1 MKTRRKTRHSI
12 KRKYSKKKNTKNKY
26 SKKKNSK
33 NKYSKKK
40 NSKNKY
46 SKNKYLR
53 GGASG
58 HSSPDGQM
66 GPDTH
71 ESPGGW
77 MAKRRAKSASEKQG
91 PSPEQQYVTLML
103 KEMGISKDKMKTVK
117 NTYINVTCLVLDEEY
132 YYIQGGGDDKREL
145 ITSWSTFRQ
154 GLKDEIEHQQG
165 ELKGKVIT
173 DEKIKA
179 QREMLKVAVA
189 QDKSQMG
196 DETKR
201 EMGAETAE
209 ERASVRGEAKLVT
222 QSERDAFAAI
232 SEDRRGVG
240 RSKVDSRLE
249 FLRDFYS
256 TVGYEDFFEEEIIL
270 KVPAIKSTDAV
281 THTFITRNLLGEDE
295 VGDAVGTY
303 IFEIR
308 TFKDRRSEYYAYPY
322 LKYAEHIP
330 LEIVPESGQMRVV
343 KTAVIRSGAALDSP
357 QVGELQRG
365 DVIDVLETRQVST
378 ADGTSM
384 VRVRCA
390 AGWTS
395 VTADLEMIYEVDF
408 GQYRLEFSRAE
419 VLKLLGKCQA
429 LLSIW
434 ILSEMITDTVA
445 APSLQKLN
453 RLYKDLKN
461 SDLDAQ
467 AQTVQDALNVLRDC
481 GFLIELLNTLCDPY
495 GDVQGEWVSDNEYDP
510 EAKLTFKSE
519 EELSGEG
526 GTSEK
531 AAQLVSEGA
540 LSEKGGTDKPAPAA
554 AKLVGAGL
562 ASMLCFVAQAIA
574 NSPEWPRSVN
584 EVIRKV
590 PGKVTSLVQG
600 GKEIAGWAIDRVLT
614 AATLA
619 QLMFWH
625 SFIWRIAS
633 KLGLLNFFRECNKM
647 VLRNGLNDFRT
658 TGQGL
663 TLITIRRVLSG
674 IQGMNTIIQTQVDLV
689 VSAWHLRDLWQ
700 RVVAWW
706 ENYAGLPDRLGYA
719 KIALTVAMNGGE
731 AEPDAND
738 LWNQLCATLSG
749 CEIDES
755 LPLLRKLTQRREVAN
770 SLVACMEDIN
780 VCTDALSYLNMQGRL
795 DWDKLVL
802 LMDTLQKSKV
812 QATPYETF
820 KKQLGL
826 ESEQI
831 QIEYTGTRAEN
842 LPESHKVLGRAHVLQ
857 DWARAEAEWEAG
869 STVLT
874 LHDGDIIN
882 ITAFS
887 HQENESWWKGWV
899 EKERSTGL
907 LRDIKYN
914 GETIGFFPAEEFG
927 YVERYSYTPGA
938 SESQAEIDMAA
949 AEAVRPARKA
959 FLDEAAE
966 GVQPPAAAD
975 QPAAAVTGEMEGSLR
990 AIITPSE
997 FSIGER
1003 VERRDQGNDWVPGHV
1018 TSLDPLMVT
1027 ANEVTDKGY
1036 SWDEVRKLVEVAADV
1051 VQEEKTQTQ
1060 SSSLWDWGRSAAGT
1074 MGGMVGA
1081 AAGMA
1086 GQAASDALWTDQPA
1100 AVPMEVDL
1108 ATADI
1113 PTKIPAPD
1121 YDDFTEDEYE
1131 SAGEEDKKEEDEDEA
1146 GTLEPV
1152 RNMPAKRSTGVMV
1165 A

>member
-1 MKTRRKTRHSI
+1 MKTRRKTHHSI
-12 KRKYSKKKNTKNKY
+12 KRKYSKKKNPKNKY

-53 GGASG
+53 GGAG
-58 HSSPDGQM
+58 GQTHGSPDSQ
-66 GPDTH
+66 GPAASD
-71 ESPGGW
+71 W
-77 MAKRRAKSASEKQG
+77 IANRMAKTAAAKQESSE
-91 PSPEQQYVTLML
+91 EQTYITLMF
-103 KEMGISKDKMKTVK
+103 KKMGISRDKMKTVT

-132 YYIQGGGDDKREL
+132 YYIRGVGDDKREL

-173 DEKIKA
+173 DENIDA
-179 QREMLKVAVA
+179 VRTMLKESAGI
-189 QDKSQMG
+189 DKSQM
-196 DETKR
+196 DIDTRK
-201 EMGAETAE
+201 ETAKLLSTE
-209 ERASVRGEAKLVT
+209 AKVAKLVT

-232 SEDRRGVG
+232 SEDPKQVLGLS
-240 RSKVDSRLE
+240 RSKVQLRLE

-256 TVGYEDFFEEEIIL
+256 TVKYEDFFEEEIIL
-270 KVPAIKSTDAV
+270 KVPAIKSTDAE
-281 THTFITRNLLGEDE
+281 THSIITRNLLGTDD
-295 VGDAVGTY
+295 VGEAVGTY
-303 IFEIR
+303 IFELHI
-308 TFKDRRSEYYAYPY
+308 FKDSRSEYYEYPY
-322 LKYAEHIP
+322 LEYAGRIP
-330 LEIVPESGQMRVV
+330 LEIVAESV
-343 KTAVIRSGAALDSP
+343 
-357 QVGELQRG
+357 E
-365 DVIDVLETRQVST
+365 VS
-378 ADGTSM
+378 A
-384 VRVRCA
+384 
-390 AGWTS
+390 
-395 VTADLEMIYEVDF
+395 EMAWLTHDDIYFEVDF
-408 GQYRLEFSRAE
+408 GHYRIRFSFDE
-419 VLKLLGKCQA
+419 VLKLLGKCRA

-434 ILSEMITDTVA
+434 ILSGDITATVA
-445 APSLQKLN
+445 APSLQTIN
-453 RLYKDLKN
+453 RLYEDLKDSARQRQLSAVDRQN
-461 SDLDAQ
+461 K
-467 AQTVQDALNVLRDC
+467 VQEALNELRNC
-481 GFLIELLNTLCDPY
+481 GFLIELFNTFCDPY
-495 GDVQGEWVSDNEYDP
+495 GDVLGEWVSDNEYDP

-519 EELSGEG
+519 EG

-531 AAQLVSEGA
+531 AAQLVGVAGA
-540 LSEKGGTDKPAPAA
+540 HVVVTAA
-554 AKLVGAGL
+554 SGL

-574 NSPEWPRSVN
+574 NSPEWPSSVN
-584 EVIRKV
+584 QVIRKV

-600 GKEIAGWAIDRVLT
+600 GKEIAGWAIDRVWT
-614 AATLA
+614 AATLTTDM
-619 QLMFWH
+619 LWH

-674 IQGMNTIIQTQVDLV
+674 IQGMNTIIQTQVAFV
-689 VSAWHLRDLWQ
+689 TCAWHLKDLWN

-826 ESEQI
+826 ESEKI

-842 LPESHKVLGRAHVLQ
+842 LPESHKVLGRALVLQ
-857 DWARAEAEWEAG
+857 DFEQASEPEMVDAG
-869 STVLT
+869 STFLT
-874 LHDGDIIN
+874 LHAGDIIN
-882 ITAFS
+882 ITALS
-887 HQENESWWKGWV
+887 DQENENWWKGWV
-899 EKERSTGL
+899 EQERSMGL
-907 LRDIKYN
+907 LREIKYN
-914 GETIGFFPAEEFG
+914 GETIGFFPAEDFG
-927 YVERYSYTPGA
+927 YVERYSYTPGG
-938 SESQAEIDMAA
+938 SESQAEMDIAA
-949 AEAVRPARKA
+949 AEAAQPARQA
-959 FLDEAAE
+959 FLAETAE
-966 GVQPPAAAD
+966 GG
-975 QPAAAVTGEMEGSLR
+975 QPAAAALTGAMEVEGVPP
-990 AIITPSE
+990 AE
-997 FSIGER
+997 FSIGEH
-1003 VERRDQGNDWVPGHV
+1003 VEHRDQGKNWEPGRV
-1018 TSLDPLMVT
+1018 TSLDPLLVT
-1027 ANEVTDKGY
+1027 ANMMTDKGF
-1036 SWDEVRKLVEVAADV
+1036 SWDEVRKLVEVPADV
-1051 VQEEKTQTQ
+1051 VQEETTQPQ
-1060 SSSLWDWGRSAAGT
+1060 SATWSDWGRTAAGA
-1074 MGGMVGA
+1074 VGA

-1086 GQAASDALWTDQPA
+1086 GRAASDALWTGQPA
-1100 AVPMEVDL
+1100 AVPLEYMI

-1113 PTKIPAPD
+1113 PTKIPAAD
-1121 YDDFTEDEYE
+1121 YDDLSEEEFG
-1131 SAGEEDKKEEDEDEA
+1131 SAEEEDVA

-1152 RNMPAKRSTGVMV
+1152 RTMPTNPSTGVVV